1 MPLLQI
7 LLAVHVALAIAL
19 LAPSIL
25 LPFVFHGRGTRA
37 GTAAGAGHRGPR
49 GRVVRLLLRVEAEGS
64 LVIGA
69 GLAITGVGLVATLGL
84 RLLEQGWLLAALVL
98 YVTTMAIAFFVQR
111 PALRALVTLPE
122 RADDQV
128 ATSRRDR
135 ARQGRYLAYA
145 MAGLVGTIGMLM
157 GTKPELW

>member
-1 MPLLQI
+1 MPLLQL
-7 LLAVHVALAIAL
+7 LLALHVSLAIAL

-37 GTAAGAGHRGPR
+37 GIAAGVARRGSR
-49 GRVVRLLLRVEAEGS
+49 GRIVRFLLRVEAEGA
-64 LVIGA
+64 LIIGA
-69 GLAITGVGLVATLGL
+69 GLAISGIGLLAALGL

-98 YVTTMAIAFFVQR
+98 YVTTMAIAFFIQR
-111 PALRALVTLPE
+111 PALRALVMLPE
-122 RADDQV
+122 RDDQM
-128 ATSRRDR
+128 ATTRRDR

-157 GTKPELW
+157 STKPELW